1 MFIIPTLR
9 NLRQMS
15 IRILFV
21 TVFIFSINAFT
32 AEKEMPSTFKDG
44 DASIG
49 ANLIASCAACHGAD
63 GNSIS
68 SDWPKLAGQN
78 QRYLLEQLQYF
89 KSGERVNILMS
100 SVLPI
105 LNSYTDQDLL
115 DIAAFYSSQIQT
127 NGQAEDDAELLAV
140 GEALYRSGDMKKAI
154 PACTACHSVNG
165 KGNELAGFPSV
176 AGQQKAYL
184 VSTLKAYRSM
194 ERDAGDYAL
203 VMQAVS
209 QNLSDY
215 EIEALANY
223 MNGLLSL
230 IQIY

>member
-9 NLRQMS
+9 NLKQMS

-44 DASIG
+44 DPSKG
-49 ANLIASCAACHGAD
+49 SSLIASCAACHGAD

-184 VSTLKAYRSM
+184 VLTLKAYRSM
-194 ERDAGDYAL
+194 ERNAGDYAL

-223 MNGLLSL
+223 MHGL
-230 IQIY
+230 YE